1 MTKRLRRYTRKNK
14 ARKSRRNTHR
24 RKLRNKKRNY
34 TKRQFFIKRG
44 GGGGGGEINPY
55 KLYAQTTF
63 NDSSQYNAGSAAN
76 HVMTMVGDGPTQK
89 HFSFISAY
97 N

>member
-1 MTKRLRRYTRKNK
+1 MTKRLTRYTRRNK

-24 RKLRNKKRNY
+24 RKLRNY
-34 TKRQFFIKRG
+34 TKRKFFIKRG
-44 GGGGGGEINPY
+44 GSGGGGEVNPY